1 MIHKTCFVPCLST
14 MLLLATV
21 LAVPASAQL
30 QDRIYLRS
38 NPGQPT
44 SGVIDDVTATIV
56 TMRVNSVARKIDVNT
71 IDRILFADEPSELQ
85 QARAMLRRN
94 QLEAAQVMLDKLTGT
109 DQGNAWVRQDI
120 QYYNALITARLS
132 VTGRADKNKAGTL
145 LNGII
150 SEHANC
156 YHFFA
161 AVEMFGDLAA
171 SVGQFDAAVES
182 YKKVGLAPWPEYKIR
197 AAVLEAGALVGKG
210 ESAEA
215 LAKFEQV
222 AAINPENDAMRALK
236 SRAQAGKAR
245 CLGLTGDQAAGIT
258 LTYQIIK
265 DTDPKTQQLVMALAY
280 NAQGACF
287 LADQQ
292 PQEALLSYLHTAEM
306 FYQDPETHA
315 EALYQ
320 LSKLWEL
327 AKKSDRANRAR
338 GLLRERY
345 GDSLWAKKP

>member
-1 MIHKTCFVPCLST
+1 MIQTTRLIQSLST
-14 MLLLATV
+14 MLVLLTV

-30 QDRIYLRS
+30 QDRVYLRS

-44 SGVIDDVTATIV
+44 SGVIDEVTATTV

-71 IDRILFADEPSELQ
+71 IDRILFADEPAELQ
-85 QARAMLRRN
+85 QARAMIRRN
-94 QLEAAQVMLDKLTGT
+94 QLEAAQGLLDKLAGT
-109 DQGNAWVRQDI
+109 EQGNPWVRQDI
-120 QYYNALITARLS
+120 QYYNAFIAARLS
-132 VTGRADKNKAGTL
+132 VTGRADKNQAGTL
-145 LNGII
+145 LNAVITGQ
-150 SEHANC
+150 ANC
-156 YHFFA
+156 YHFFT

-171 SVGQFDAAVES
+171 SVGQFDAAVTS
-182 YKKVGLAPWPEYKIR
+182 YKKVGEAPWPEYKIR

-210 ESAEA
+210 NSAEA
-215 LAKFEQV
+215 LVKFEQV
-222 AAINPENDAMRALK
+222 AAINADNDAMRALK

-245 CLGLTGDQAAGIT
+245 CLGLTGDLTEGIA
-258 LTYQIIK
+258 LTHQIIK

-280 NAQGACF
+280 NAQGACY
-287 LADQQ
+287 LANKQ
-292 PQEALLSYLHTAEM
+292 PKEALLSYLHTAEM

-315 EALYQ
+315 EALYN
-320 LSKLWEL
+320 LSKLWEQ